1 MNKKKEFIS
10 IIITNF
16 NKERY
21 LSKSLN
27 SIFNQNYKNF
37 EIILFDDCS
46 TDNSIDIIMK
56 FKKIRLIKNNKKRF
70 ISGPLNQIYGILKA
84 FSISK
89 GKLICLLDSDDIFE
103 KKKLNEI
110 NNFFKKNLSTDFI
123 VNLPKENSN
132 FSLKRKEVNNS
143 NWPSIFPTSC
153 ISFRHSFFQKFKKKI
168 NSKRFPN
175 LEIDARLIIYAYHYS
190 LNKKITII
198 NKKLTKYIKS
208 HNSISSN
215 YPKFSINWWLKR
227 KEAFDYLR
235 FILKEKKENF
245 IISLDYFVT
254 NIIYLLLTL
263 FKKK

>member
-10 IIITNF
+10 VIITNF

-27 SIFNQNYKNF
+27 SVFNQNYKNF

-46 TDNSIDIIMK
+46 TDSSIDIIKK

-70 ISGPLNQIYGILKA
+70 TSGPLNQIYGILRA

-89 GKLICLLDSDDIFE
+89 GKLICLLDSDDKFE

-110 NNFFKKNLSTDFI
+110 NNFFKKNLSIDFI
-123 VNLPKENSN
+123 TNLPKGNSN
-132 FSLKRKEVNNS
+132 FSLKRREANNS

-153 ISFRHSFFQKFKKKI
+153 ISFRRSFFLKFKEKI
-168 NSKRFPN
+168 TSKRFPN
-175 LEIDARLIIYAYHYS
+175 LEIDARLIIYAHHYS
-190 LNKKITII
+190 LKKKITII
-198 NKKLTKYIKS
+198 NKKLTEYVKS
-208 HNSISSN
+208 YNSISSY

-227 KEAFDYLR
+227 KEAFDYLK
-235 FILKEKKENF
+235 FILKGKKEIF

-254 NIIYLLLTL
+254 NIIYFLLTL

>member
-1 MNKKKEFIS
+1 MSKKKEFIS

-16 NKERY
+16 NKEIY
-21 LSKSLN
+21 LAKSLN
-27 SIFNQNYKNF
+27 SVLNQNYKNF

-46 TDNSIDIIMK
+46 TDNSINIIKK
-56 FKKIRLIKNNKKRF
+56 FKKIRLIRNNKKKF
-70 ISGPLNQIYGILKA
+70 KTGPLNQIYGILKA

-89 GKLICLLDSDDIFE
+89 GNLICLLDSDDKFE

-110 NNFFKKNLSTDFI
+110 NNLFKKKPLIDFI

-132 FSLKRKEVNNS
+132 FFLKRREVDNS

-153 ISFRHSFFQKFKKKI
+153 ISFRRSFFLKFKKKI
-168 NSKRFPN
+168 IPNKYPN
-175 LEIDARLIIYAYHYS
+175 LEIDARLIIYAYHHS
-190 LNKKITII
+190 LNKKMTII
-198 NKKLTKYIKS
+198 NKKLTKYVKS
-208 HNSISSN
+208 YNSISSN

-235 FILKEKKENF
+235 FILKEKKKIF

-254 NIIYLLLTL
+254 NIIYLFLTL